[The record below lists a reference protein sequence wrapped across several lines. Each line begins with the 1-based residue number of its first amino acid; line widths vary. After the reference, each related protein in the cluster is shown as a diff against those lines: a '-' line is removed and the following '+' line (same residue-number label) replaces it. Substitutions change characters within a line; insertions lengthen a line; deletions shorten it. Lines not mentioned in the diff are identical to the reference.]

1 MTIHVKVGEAKTRLS
16 ELLKLV
22 EQGEEVIIF
31 RGNEEVAVLSASQR
45 KKNHAEAVR
54 QLKEIRKSFTGL
66 KGITVEEAIAWK
78 NEGRK

>member
-45 KKNHAEAVR
+45 KKNHAEAVQKMR
-54 QLKEIRKSFTGL
+54 ELRKQMKPVS
-66 KGITVEEAIAWK
+66 IEEAIAWK
-78 NEGRK
+78 NEGRR